1 MSYVD
6 EDLLESLAIPAKG
19 LPPPKPAVDTREPA
33 VDTREPTAEV
43 VARAKEIVQ
52 EIKSGKVFSEQRED
66 VPKLVR
72 LRFLAHVL
80 EGVPFL
86 HEYKLFD
93 EKLTLVFV
101 GIPGNW
107 ETAVVKYAA
116 AASAADRG
124 TVYNRTL
131 ALLSLASLR
140 RPVAGMEMKPL
151 SEFNVTELPQILDI
165 LERKMSRV
173 ELLLV
178 EQYFKRFRSML
189 NTMLDEANNPSFWNP
204 LS

>member
-1 MSYVD
+1 MSYVA

-19 LPPPKPAVDTREPA
+19 LPPPQPA

-52 EIKSGKVFSEQRED
+52 EIKSGKVFSEQKED